1 MLKQDHSRANRD
13 PSDKFVV
20 VIVAAVV
27 VVDVVVGVRMVL
39 VPSANGNLPVQYG
52 NMSRPGLF
60 SGKALHGWRWRLA
73 AVLFACSTLC
83 FLQHITAFW
92 PFT

>member
-52 NMSRPGLF
+52 NMSRHDY
-60 SGKALHGWRWRLA
+60 K
-73 AVLFACSTLC
+73 TK
-83 FLQHITAFW
+83 
-92 PFT
+92 